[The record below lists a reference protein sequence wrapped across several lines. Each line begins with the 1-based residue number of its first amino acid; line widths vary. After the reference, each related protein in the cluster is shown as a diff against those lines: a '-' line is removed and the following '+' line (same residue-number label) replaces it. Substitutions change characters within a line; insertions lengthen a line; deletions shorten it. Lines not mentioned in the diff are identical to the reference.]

1 MEIAESL
8 EYLLELDQQQTEAFK
23 FQKELESLLP
33 SGLQNK
39 VLEQKLLDIQLAWK
53 KFLHTNI
60 TQW

>member
-23 FQKELESLLP
+23 FQKELASLRLN
-33 SGLQNK
+33 GLQNK